1 MDDFVKIVHSIFG
14 VNADSLT
21 FGHMAAR
28 AAFLYL
34 AALFIIRIGDK
45 RFIGKNTTF
54 DVILGII
61 IGSVTSRAIN
71 GTAGMFATIG
81 ALIVLVGF
89 HWIIAY
95 FSFYNPKVA
104 VFAKGKRHK
113 IIENGRI
120 KKEQIKKIH
129 LSEED
134 LKEQLRVKLGDYDIA
149 NIKEAVYERN
159 GEISFVIKREPEVF
173 EFPIEEGVKK
183 VQILI
188 NK

>member
-1 MDDFVKIVHSIFG
+1 MDEFIQLIHSIFG
-14 VNADSLT
+14 VNSDSLT

-34 AALFIIRIGDK
+34 VVLFIIRVGDK

-71 GTAGMFATIG
+71 GSAGMFATIG
-81 ALIVLVGF
+81 ALLVLVGF

-95 FSFYNPKVA
+95 LSFYNPKIA
-104 VFAKGKRHK
+104 EFAKGERHK
-113 IIENGRI
+113 VIEDGKINRS
-120 KKEQIKKIH
+120 QIKKIH

-134 LKEQLRVKLGDYDIA
+134 IREQLRVKLGNFDIK
-149 NIKEAVYERN
+149 NIKEAVHERN
-159 GEISFVIKREPEVF
+159 GEISFVKKTEPEVF
-173 EFPIEEGVKK
+173 ELPVEEGVKK
-183 VQILI
+183 IQILI

>member
-1 MDDFVKIVHSIFG
+1 MDEFIKIVHSLFG
-14 VNADSLT
+14 VNSDSLT

-34 AALFIIRIGDK
+34 VALLIIRIGDK

-61 IGSVTSRAIN
+61 IGYVTSRAIN
-71 GTAGMFATIG
+71 GSAGMFATIG

-95 FSFYNPKVA
+95 LSFYHPKISM
-104 VFAKGKRHK
+104 FAKGKQHK
-113 IIENGRI
+113 IIEDGKINMSEIR
-120 KKEQIKKIH
+120 KIH

-134 LKEQLRVKLGDYDIA
+134 INEQLRVKLGDFDIK
-149 NIKEAVYERN
+149 NIKEAIHERN
-159 GEISFVIKREPEVF
+159 GEISIIKKREPEVF
-173 EFPIEEGVKK
+173 EFAVEDGVKK
-183 VQILI
+183 IQILI
-188 NK
+188 DK